1 MGSGADLLQIDLCLS
16 VILLG
21 LLVWRVGLGGSRQH
35 VWLLPSA
42 LEMVSG
48 KWGRES
54 NLLTVLRQPS
64 CLTWWPAPLQHNK
77 SSQWCQEHFL
87 NYKGLVRAAT
97 VREQLKKLLVK
108 FQVPKM
114 SSEGGYGLS
123 LPVALPLC
131 STQLDS
137 PVLMLGQLYTL
148 SFLHPLSA
156 NVRLGVLMERSIF
169 YSCWLLLPPPN
180 C

>member
-16 VILLG
+16 VVLLG

-114 SSEGGYGLS
+114 SSEGGYDLS

-148 SFLHPLSA
+148 SFLHPLSG